1 MRSRALRSRALGI
14 VLGAGALSLG
24 LLAPT
29 VAVAQQAAAPPLA
42 GADLLAAL
50 RAGGHIL
57 YFRHAD
63 TDHSQVDRGVRLED
77 CTTQRNLTDRGRDH
91 SRALGEAI
99 RSLDIPIGAVLAS
112 PMCRT
117 METATLAFGTALKS
131 PAVREGGPLAPGTP
145 GRFPALREL
154 LSTKVAPGANT
165 VIVGHA
171 YPYFTLVGGQY
182 LDEGEADVVQP
193 RGTDFEVLARLGLKQ
208 WRDLA
213 TLPVRQ

>member
-1 MRSRALRSRALGI
+1 MRSRALGI

-29 VAVAQQAAAPPLA
+29 AAVGQPATVPPLA

-63 TDHSQVDRGVRLED
+63 TDHSQVDQRGMHLED
-77 CTTQRNLTDRGRDH
+77 CTAQRNLTDRGREH

-99 RSLDIPIGAVLAS
+99 RSLGVPIGAVLAS
-112 PMCRT
+112 PLCRT
-117 METATLAFGTALKS
+117 METAALAFGTALRS
-131 PAVREGGPLAPGTP
+131 PAVRELLSTPLAPGT
-145 GRFPALREL
+145 
-154 LSTKVAPGANT
+154 NT

-182 LDEGEADVVQP
+182 LNEGEADVVHP
-193 RGTDFEVLARLGLKQ
+193 RGADFVVLARLGLKQ

-213 TLPVRQ
+213 TVAAQ

>member
-1 MRSRALRSRALGI
+1 MRSRALGI

-24 LLAPT
+24 LLSPT
-29 VAVAQQAAAPPLA
+29 AAVAQPATTPPLA

-63 TDHSQVDRGVRLED
+63 TDHSQVDQRGMRLED
-77 CTTQRNLTDRGRDH
+77 CTAQRNLTDRGREH

-99 RSLDIPIGAVLAS
+99 RSLGVPIGAVLAS
-112 PMCRT
+112 PLCRT
-117 METATLAFGTALKS
+117 METAALAFGTALRS
-131 PAVREGGPLAPGTP
+131 PTVREGGPLSPGSP

-154 LSTKVAPGANT
+154 LSTPLAPGTNT

-182 LDEGEADVVQP
+182 LNEGEADVVHP
-193 RGTDFEVLARLGLKQ
+193 RGADFVVLARLGLKQ

-213 TLPVRQ
+213 TVAAQ